1 MFDIYMYW
9 DEGRFR
15 GARSAPL
22 GSRQRDLPGDGPV
35 GMPGGGREEE
45 REEESHITPIQGCP
59 GTVDY
64 PAGAGQPEMAVNLLS
79 KRIVLVPPSE

>member
-1 MFDIYMYW
+1 MYW
-9 DEGRFR
+9 DEGFWGCAKRTP
-15 GARSAPL
+15 GLPTARSAR
-22 GSRQRDLPGDGPV
+22 GRARGDA
-35 GMPGGGREEE
+35 GGGREEE